1 MLTAQIKKL
10 DIKEKMKISDEYA
23 SSPFA
28 SEVGVAV
35 LELRLIR
42 IV

>member
-1 MLTAQIKKL
+1 MNNLL
-10 DIKEKMKISDEYA
+10 LFDEYA